1 MRVRRA
7 PRAPVA
13 DVRRRGG
20 VHVPVDDEP
29 EAQARER
36 KIAEVVQVVQV
47 VQPDEPVDEEGR
59 GRRRRWRTGHRGG
72 GASRTG

>member
-1 MRVRRA
+1 
-7 PRAPVA
+7 
-13 DVRRRGG
+13 
-20 VHVPVDDEP
+20 VPVDDEP